1 LQLDNKNIF
10 FMLVLYYL
18 SNIKYVSVSYIA
30 KKVILYDVRYVD
42 ANIYIYDKVKT
53 KMKNIKYDLITL
65 K

>member
-1 LQLDNKNIF
+1 
-10 FMLVLYYL
+10 MLVLYYL